1 LTETTPVLT
10 QSFIKDHL
18 KDLSDEERWRRQAMA
33 GYPMPGVEVD
43 IFDADDKPV
52 PHDGVSVGE
61 VVVRADNVMAGYWKQ
76 PEDTANAMRGGW
88 LHTGDMAIVDD
99 EGYFL
104 IVDRKKDIII
114 SGGENIASIEVEK
127 AVYSHPCVFECAV
140 VAVPDDRWGEVPKA
154 LVVLK
159 PGQSLT
165 EKDLIEHCRT
175 KLPGFKVP
183 KSVEFFDAL
192 PKGGTGKILKK
203 ELRERYWQGYTRR
216 VH

>member
-1 LTETTPVLT
+1 MATV
-10 QSFIKDHL
+10 
-18 KDLSDEERWRRQAMA
+18 DE
-33 GYPMPGVEVD
+33 
-43 IFDADDKPV
+43 
-52 PHDGVSVGE
+52 H
-61 VVVRADNVMAGYWKQ
+61 
-76 PEDTANAMRGGW
+76 
-88 LHTGDMAIVDD
+88 
-99 EGYFL
+99 GYFL

-127 AVYSHPCVFECAV
+127 AVYSHPAVFECAV

-154 LVVLK
+154 LVVVK
-159 PGQSLT
+159 PGESLS
-165 EKDLIEHCRT
+165 EQEVIDHCRT

-203 ELRERYWQGYTRR
+203 ELREKYWAGFEKR